1 MQKHFCMLAR
11 FVSPNG
17 GELLS
22 LLGTRQKVVEL
33 ARNQANGV
41 SLYLKMYTSLT
52 SIKSSQEQTW
62 NFMCCTDYVG
72 LSFCL
77 RFTNTV
83 RTAS

>member
-11 FVSPNG
+11 FVSPN

-52 SIKSSQEQTW
+52 SIKSSQEQT
-62 NFMCCTDYVG
+62 
-72 LSFCL
+72 
-77 RFTNTV
+77 
-83 RTAS
+83 